1 MIILSFQHIYG
12 SSSLNTSSGYSC
24 WRLSLGMY
32 RVPVNPL
39 KYFPSS
45 GCGLN
50 GCWGSSLKFAA
61 SERNEWHLRCC
72 YVEQSFLYATLSW
85 EKLLTKSR
93 VQCSL
98 ATNVLCL
105 SLVRALFPCLK
116 NMHRGIS
123 ARQKGHSMK
132 ARKFLPVQGA
142 TERWTDKI
150 YFTST

>member
-1 MIILSFQHIYG
+1 
-12 SSSLNTSSGYSC
+12 
-24 WRLSLGMY
+24 MY
-32 RVPVNPL
+32 RVPVKPL

-72 YVEQSFLYATLSW
+72 CVEQSFLFNLQFRTVAR
-85 EKLLTKSR
+85 KVANKIACAMLLRNK
-93 VQCSL
+93 CSL
-98 ATNVLCL
+98 QQNIFVKVTKKNFKGYKSPRL

-123 ARQKGHSMK
+123 VRQKGHATK
-132 ARKFLPVQGA
+132 ARNFFLCGERRKDELIKFISLADV
-142 TERWTDKI
+142 
-150 YFTST
+150 SN